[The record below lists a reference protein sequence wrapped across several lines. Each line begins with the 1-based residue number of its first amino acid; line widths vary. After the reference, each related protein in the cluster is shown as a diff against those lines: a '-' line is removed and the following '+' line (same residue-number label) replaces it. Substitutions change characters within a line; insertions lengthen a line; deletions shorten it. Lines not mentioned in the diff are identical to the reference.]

1 MSRNDQYRQ
10 LIADVRTAY
19 QSGQRELKW
28 CDECQ
33 EVNLWNYWQGHGHLD
48 ARIMLVGQDWGCPW
62 DAGAAA
68 VMRNIQ
74 AMNCGQSVSY
84 MCENENPTDRNLIE
98 LFHSIGF
105 DILTDDSRLFF
116 TNFVM
121 GYRVKGTSGNFKK
134 SWAMAD
140 AEYFR
145 RLVEIIRPRILLC
158 LGKDTLKSVLGC
170 FDSTVSNKVSYNCVI
185 ESEKNPVVVS
195 LSDGVPVYV
204 FALAHCGVM
213 GTLNRNRGSGDK
225 LSLNRQKNDWAKVL
239 PVFWSDPQLMN
250 TYWKP
255 AIELLREIETSE
267 EKRDW
272 CKEYS
277 AYAPQADKHG
287 LMRDIERFIE
297 ETYKNGVVIGNY
309 HEIMKSLNL
318 NERQIIKAEKVWT
331 DTLPLYG
338 AAAGLAYHFRRD
350 HFCEGSLISDSIANG
365 CVLRLMERLYK
376 LLTATP

>member
-1 MSRNDQYRQ
+1 MELLAR
-10 LIADVRTAY
+10 ARTFGR
-19 QSGQRELKW
+19 S
-28 CDECQ
+28 
-33 EVNLWNYWQGHGHLD
+33 NYAG
-48 ARIMLVGQDWGCPW
+48 GQDWGCPW

-170 FDSTVSNKVSYNCVI
+170 FDSTVSNKDELQLRYRKR
-185 ESEKNPVVVS
+185 EK
-195 LSDGVPVYV
+195 
-204 FALAHCGVM
+204 
-213 GTLNRNRGSGDK
+213 SGG
-225 LSLNRQKNDWAKVL
+225 W
-239 PVFWSDPQLMN
+239 
-250 TYWKP
+250 
-255 AIELLREIETSE
+255 
-267 EKRDW
+267 
-272 CKEYS
+272 
-277 AYAPQADKHG
+277 
-287 LMRDIERFIE
+287 
-297 ETYKNGVVIGNY
+297 
-309 HEIMKSLNL
+309 
-318 NERQIIKAEKVWT
+318 
-331 DTLPLYG
+331 
-338 AAAGLAYHFRRD
+338 
-350 HFCEGSLISDSIANG
+350 
-365 CVLRLMERLYK
+365 
-376 LLTATP
+376 

>member
-1 MSRNDQYRQ
+1 MSRGLGDVYKRQ
-10 LIADVRTAY
+10 
-19 QSGQRELKW
+19 
-28 CDECQ
+28 
-33 EVNLWNYWQGHGHLD
+33 
-48 ARIMLVGQDWGCPW
+48 
-62 DAGAAA
+62 
-68 VMRNIQ
+68 
-74 AMNCGQSVSY
+74 
-84 MCENENPTDRNLIE
+84 
-98 LFHSIGF
+98 
-105 DILTDDSRLFF
+105 
-116 TNFVM
+116 
-121 GYRVKGTSGNFKK
+121 
-134 SWAMAD
+134 
-140 AEYFR
+140 
-145 RLVEIIRPRILLC
+145 
-158 LGKDTLKSVLGC
+158 
-170 FDSTVSNKVSYNCVI
+170 
-185 ESEKNPVVVS
+185 
-195 LSDGVPVYV
+195 VYV

-318 NERQIIKAEKVWT
+318 NERQIVKAEKVWI

-338 AAAGLAYHFRRD
+338 AAVGLAYHFRRD

>member
-1 MSRNDQYRQ
+1 
-10 LIADVRTAY
+10 
-19 QSGQRELKW
+19 
-28 CDECQ
+28 
-33 EVNLWNYWQGHGHLD
+33 
-48 ARIMLVGQDWGCPW
+48 
-62 DAGAAA
+62 
-68 VMRNIQ
+68 MRNIQ

-105 DILTDDSRLFF
+105 DILTDDSRLLF

-158 LGKDTLKSVLGC
+158 MGKDTLKSVLGC

-318 NERQIIKAEKVWT
+318 NERQIVKAEKVWI